1 MIEIRQSATFRTWFR
16 GLRDRRAQERIA
28 QRLVRLGAGLLGDS
42 RPVGAGVMELRVDYG
57 PGYRLY
63 FVWRGEMLILLL
75 SGGDKGS
82 QRRDITKAKAMAAE
96 LEE

>member
-1 MIEIRQSATFRTWFR
+1 MIEIRQSATFMAWFR

-28 QRLVRLGAGLLGDS
+28 QRLVRLGAGLVGDS

-63 FVWRGEMLILLL
+63 FVWRGETLILLL

>member
-1 MIEIRQSATFRTWFR
+1 MIEIRQSAAFMSWFG

-28 QRLVRLGAGLLGDS
+28 QRLVRLGAGLVGDS
-42 RPVGAGVMELRVDYG
+42 RPVGSGVMELRVDYG

-75 SGGDKGS
+75 CGGDKGS
-82 QRRDITKAKAMAAE
+82 QRRDIAKAKAMAAE